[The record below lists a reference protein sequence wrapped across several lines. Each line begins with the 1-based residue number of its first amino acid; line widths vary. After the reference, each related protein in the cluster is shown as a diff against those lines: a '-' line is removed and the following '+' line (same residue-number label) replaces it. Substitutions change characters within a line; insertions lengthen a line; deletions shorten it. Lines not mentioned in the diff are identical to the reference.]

1 MHFIKQ
7 AGRNKEFQKLNRLE
21 FSLQFSSFNF
31 VLFSANFFL
40 QIIQYSFE
48 GFCCVGRRLN
58 VKVESGKICFRI
70 NLRHALG
77 PNENVHKILMKRLIT
92 QFMLQEGLIK

>member
-1 MHFIKQ
+1 M
-7 AGRNKEFQKLNRLE
+7 
-21 FSLQFSSFNF
+21 
-31 VLFSANFFL
+31 
-40 QIIQYSFE
+40 
-48 GFCCVGRRLN
+48 GRRLN
-58 VKVESGKICFRI
+58 VKVESGRICFRI